1 LQLDIAGIGSDDG
14 AHVAPSD
21 QEAAGA
27 DAEPDRK
34 AVARDRERRMSTP
47 SAFSL
52 QQAVKRDRGF
62 TLGPLDLGLE
72 PGTVLGF
79 IGPNGSGKTTTINC
93 IAGLVVP
100 DGGSAEV
107 FGTA

>member
-1 LQLDIAGIGSDDG
+1 
-14 AHVAPSD
+14 
-21 QEAAGA
+21 
-27 DAEPDRK
+27 
-34 AVARDRERRMSTP
+34 MSTT

-52 QQAVKRDRGF
+52 HQVVKRYRDF
-62 TLGPLDLGLE
+62 TLGPLDLTLE
-72 PGTVLGF
+72 AGTVLGF

-107 FGTA
+107 FGQRVDPREAAWKAEIGVVGRHLGPAGQPAASWYPPAR